1 MFWQKLDPLFAP
13 FRAIRNK
20 FTGVKMVKGSVQ
32 TDMARFKNLGAQGQ
46 GMLGQGQKLAGQAQ
60 GAAGQVQG
68 ATAGAQQQ
76 VQGAQGFMQPGMPG
90 APGAPG
96 GAPGGAPINPNP
108 PIVTKGMWFW
118 TKKFCTQC
126 EKQLDKNWFQCPY
139 CAQAAQEQ
147 QAAAAAAAK
156 AKVPMKTQAFM
167 IGGGV
172 SSGGASGGGPA
183 GMTSG
188 GMQMIGWLVPLAGAQ
203 RGELYTLGSQTTI
216 GTDPANCNLV
226 LGAGQFISSKHAEIK
241 VEAGCWMLKDLQSTN
256 GTYVND
262 KRVEKQELVDNDL
275 VKFGQCL
282 CRFKSL

>member
-32 TDMARFKNLGAQGQ
+32 GDMQKFKMLGAQGQ
-46 GMLGQGQKLAGQAQ
+46 QFAGQGQKLAGQAQ

-96 GAPGGAPINPNP
+96 APGGTINPNP

-126 EKQLDKNWFQCPY
+126 QKQLDRNWFQCPY

-147 QAAAAAAAK
+147 AAAAAK

-167 IGGGV
+167 VGGGV
-172 SSGGASGGGPA
+172 AMGGGGGGSA
-183 GMTSG
+183 GVSAS

-203 RGELYTLGSQTTI
+203 RGELYTLGSATTI
-216 GTDPANCNLV
+216 GTDPAQCNLV
-226 LGAGQFISSKHAEIK
+226 LGQGQYISSKHAEIK

>member
-20 FTGVKMVKGSVQ
+20 FTGVKMMKGSVQ
-32 TDMARFKNLGAQGQ
+32 GDMKKFQ
-46 GMLGQGQKLAGQAQ
+46 MLGQQGQQMAGAGQKFAGQAQ
-60 GAAGQVQG
+60 GMAGQVQG

-96 GAPGGAPINPNP
+96 APAGAPGGTINPNP

-126 EKQLDKNWFQCPY
+126 QKQLDRNWFQCPY

-147 QAAAAAAAK
+147 AAAAAK

-167 IGGGV
+167 VGGGMGG
-172 SSGGASGGGPA
+172 GGAGVGGAA
-183 GMTSG
+183 GVTSG
-188 GMQMIGWLVPLAGAQ
+188 GMQMIGWLVPLAGVQ

-216 GTDPANCNLV
+216 GTDPAQCNLV
-226 LGAGQFISSKHAEIK
+226 LGQGQFISSKHAEIK

>member
-1 MFWQKLDPLFAP
+1 MLWQKLDPLFTP
-13 FRAIRNK
+13 FRMIRNK
-20 FTGVKMVKGSVQ
+20 ITGVKMVKGSVQ

-46 GMLGQGQKLAGQAQ
+46 AMAGQGQKLAGQAQ

-76 VQGAQGFMQPGMPG
+76 AQGAQGFMQPGMQG

-96 GAPGGAPINPNP
+96 GAPGGGTINPNP
-108 PIVTKGMWFW
+108 PIITKGMWFW

-139 CAQAAQEQ
+139 CAQASQEQ
-147 QAAAAAAAK
+147 AAAAAK

-167 IGGGV
+167 IGGGL
-172 SSGGASGGGPA
+172 SGGAGGVSAGSP

-216 GTDPANCNLV
+216 GTDSAACNLV
-226 LGAGQFISSKHAEIK
+226 LGQGQFVSSKHAEIK
-241 VEAGCWMLKDLQSTN
+241 VEAGAWMIKDIGSTN

>member
-32 TDMARFKNLGAQGQ
+32 TDMARFKNLGSQGKN
-46 GMLGQGQKLAGQAQ
+46 MMGQGQKFAGQAQ
-60 GAAGQVQG
+60 AAGGQVQG
-68 ATAGAQQQ
+68 VAAGAQQQ
-76 VQGAQGFMQPGMPG
+76 AQGAQGFMQPGMPG

-96 GAPGGAPINPNP
+96 GAPAPLNPNP
-108 PIVTKGMWFW
+108 PIITKGMWFW

-147 QAAAAAAAK
+147 AAAAAAAK
-156 AKVPMKTQAFM
+156 PKAPMKTQAFM
-167 IGGGV
+167 VGGGLM
-172 SSGGASGGGPA
+172 GGGGSAGAGGPA
-183 GMTSG
+183 GMSSG

-216 GTDPANCNLV
+216 GTDPAACNLV
-226 LGAGQFISSKHAEIK
+226 LGQGQFISSKHAEIK
-241 VEAGCWMLKDLQSTN
+241 VEAGAWMLKDIGSTN

>member
-1 MFWQKLDPLFAP
+1 MFWQKLDPLFTP

-20 FTGVKMVKGSVQ
+20 FTGVKMVKGSLHGDV
-32 TDMARFKNLGAQGQ
+32 ARFKNLGAQGKQ
-46 GMLGQGQKLAGQAQ
+46 FQQENAKYLGQAQ

-68 ATAGAQQQ
+68 AAAGAQQM
-76 VQGAQGFMQPGMPG
+76 QGAQGFMQPGMPG

-96 GAPGGAPINPNP
+96 GAPATINPNP

-126 EKQLDKNWFQCPY
+126 EKQLDRNWFQCPY

-147 QAAAAAAAK
+147 AAAAAK

-167 IGGGV
+167 VGGGMG
-172 SSGGASGGGPA
+172 GGAAVGGGPA
-183 GMTSG
+183 GMTAG

-216 GTDPANCNLV
+216 GTDSAQCNLV
-226 LGAGQFISSKHAEIK
+226 MGQGQFVSSKHAEIK

>member
-1 MFWQKLDPLFAP
+1 
-13 FRAIRNK
+13 
-20 FTGVKMVKGSVQ
+20 
-32 TDMARFKNLGAQGQ
+32 
-46 GMLGQGQKLAGQAQ
+46 
-60 GAAGQVQG
+60 
-68 ATAGAQQQ
+68 
-76 VQGAQGFMQPGMPG
+76 MQPGMPG

-96 GAPGGAPINPNP
+96 GAPATLNPNP

-139 CAQAAQEQ
+139 CQQAAQEQ
-147 QAAAAAAAK
+147 AAAAAK

-167 IGGGV
+167 VGGGLQMGG
-172 SSGGASGGGPA
+172 GGASGGPA
-183 GMTSG
+183 GMTAG

-203 RGELYTLGSQTTI
+203 RGELYTLGSATTI
-216 GTDPANCNLV
+216 GTDPAQCNLV
-226 LGAGQFISSKHAEIK
+226 LGQGQFISSKHAEIK

>member
-20 FTGVKMVKGSVQ
+20 ITGVKMVKGSVQ
-32 TDMARFKNLGAQGQ
+32 TDMARFKQLGDQGKAAA
-46 GMLGQGQKLAGQAQ
+46 GQGQKFAGQAQ

-68 ATAGAQQQ
+68 AAAGAQQQ
-76 VQGAQGFMQPGMPG
+76 VQGAQGFMQPGQ
-90 APGAPG
+90 PGAPG
-96 GAPGGAPINPNP
+96 GAPATINPNP

-147 QAAAAAAAK
+147 AALAAK

-167 IGGGV
+167 IGGGL
-172 SSGGASGGGPA
+172 SAGGGGGAGPSG
-183 GMTSG
+183 MSSG

-203 RGELYTLGSQTTI
+203 RGELYTLGSATTI
-216 GTDPANCNLV
+216 GTDPASCNLI
-226 LGAGQFISSKHAEIK
+226 LGQGQFVSSKHAEIK
-241 VEAGCWMLKDLQSTN
+241 VEAGCWMLKDIGSTN
-256 GTYVND
+256 GAYVND
-262 KRVEKQELVDNDL
+262 KRVEKQEIMDNDL

>member
-1 MFWQKLDPLFAP
+1 
-13 FRAIRNK
+13 
-20 FTGVKMVKGSVQ
+20 
-32 TDMARFKNLGAQGQ
+32 
-46 GMLGQGQKLAGQAQ
+46 
-60 GAAGQVQG
+60 
-68 ATAGAQQQ
+68 
-76 VQGAQGFMQPGMPG
+76 MPG

-96 GAPGGAPINPNP
+96 GAATINPNP

-126 EKQLDKNWFQCPY
+126 EKQLDRNWFQCPY

-147 QAAAAAAAK
+147 AAAASK

-167 IGGGV
+167 VGGGMGGGGGV
-172 SSGGASGGGPA
+172 SASGGAAMS
-183 GMTSG
+183 SG

-216 GTDPANCNLV
+216 GTDGTQCNLV
-226 LGAGQFISSKHAEIK
+226 LGQGQFISSKHAEIK
-241 VEAGCWMLKDLQSTN
+241 VEAGAWMLKDLQSTN

-262 KRVEKQELVDNDL
+262 KRVDKQELVDNDL